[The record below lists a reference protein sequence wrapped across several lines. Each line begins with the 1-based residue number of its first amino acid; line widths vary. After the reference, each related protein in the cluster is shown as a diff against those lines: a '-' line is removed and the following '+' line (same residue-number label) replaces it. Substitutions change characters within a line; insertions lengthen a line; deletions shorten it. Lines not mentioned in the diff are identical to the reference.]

1 MIQVDLLYSNP
12 VVMVVDDDPMN
23 IFLLSELLNSKSI
36 ECDKALR
43 GQAAIDKIK

>member
-1 MIQVDLLYSNP
+1 MLHSNAL
-12 VVMVVDDDPMN
+12 VMVVDDDPMN
-23 IFLLSELLNSKSI
+23 IYLMSELLLSKSI